1 MASVEGRVHAVGD
14 AEVPFTIM
22 SVAKPFTFALVC
34 DVLGPDEIQRRV
46 GVNATGLPFN
56 SLEALEVDTDGRTN
70 PMVNPGAI
78 ATASFAP
85 GESATEKWRFVR
97 DGLSRFAG
105 RPLALDEE
113 TFESASATNY
123 RNRELAASLARHG
136 GLGCEPAGALDV
148 YTRQSCLA
156 VTARDLAVMGAT
168 LADGGV
174 NPVTGER
181 VVSADTC
188 RYALA
193 VMTTAGLY
201 ETSGDWLYDV
211 GLPGKSG
218 IGGGIVTVS
227 PGKGGLGTFSPLLD
241 ECGQQRARAA
251 RRAVPLPP
259 AGTRPLRLDGRVAQD
274 AALQVGVALEPA
286 HREEAPD
293 GRQVE
298 GGDPVEDDG
307 RERGLLRHPGG
318 RQPDREAE
326 LGHADSAGHR
336 HERRE
341 QRDGDVDQQQV
352 GERDVV
358 AERVREDPERHREE
372 QLGREAA
379 AEEEPELVTRT
390 EAQERRPDVGPPA
403 ADALDDRAAE
413 PPDQREGTDCA
424 RRRSRRRRA
433 AP

>member
-1 MASVEGRVHAVGD
+1 MHAVGD
-14 AEVPFTIM
+14 AEVAFTIM

-56 SLEALEVDTDGRTN
+56 SLEALEVDTGGRTN

-188 RYALA
+188 RYALT

-241 ECGQQRARAA
+241 ESGNSVRGQLAA
-251 RRAVPLPP
+251 RFL
-259 AGTRPLRLDGRVAQD
+259 
-274 AALQVGVALEPA
+274 
-286 HREEAPD
+286 
-293 GRQVE
+293 
-298 GGDPVEDDG
+298 
-307 RERGLLRHPGG
+307 
-318 RQPDREAE
+318 
-326 LGHADSAGHR
+326 
-336 HERRE
+336 
-341 QRDGDVDQQQV
+341 
-352 GERDVV
+352 
-358 AERVREDPERHREE
+358 
-372 QLGREAA
+372 
-379 AEEEPELVTRT
+379 
-390 EAQERRPDVGPPA
+390 
-403 ADALDDRAAE
+403 
-413 PPDQREGTDCA
+413 
-424 RRRSRRRRA
+424 SRRLGLDLFA
-433 AP
+433 STAS

>member
-1 MASVEGRVHAVGD
+1 VEERGYVSTGRLPPEQDVAALVDDAHRRYRDVDIGSVSDVYPALGRVSPALFGICVASVEGRVHAVGD
-14 AEVPFTIM
+14 AEVAFTIM

-56 SLEALEVDTDGRTN
+56 ALEALEVGTGGRTN

-85 GESATEKWRFVR
+85 GDSATEKWRFVR

-105 RPLALDEE
+105 RPLAVDEE
-113 TFESASATNY
+113 TFSSASATNH
-123 RNRELAASLARHG
+123 RNRELAGRLALRG

-148 YTRQSCLA
+148 YTRQSCLD

-188 RYALA
+188 RYALT

-227 PGKGGLGTFSPLLD
+227 PGKGGLGTFSPPLD
-241 ECGQQRARAA
+241 ASGNSVRGQLAA
-251 RRAVPLPP
+251 RFL
-259 AGTRPLRLDGRVAQD
+259 
-274 AALQVGVALEPA
+274 
-286 HREEAPD
+286 
-293 GRQVE
+293 
-298 GGDPVEDDG
+298 
-307 RERGLLRHPGG
+307 
-318 RQPDREAE
+318 
-326 LGHADSAGHR
+326 
-336 HERRE
+336 
-341 QRDGDVDQQQV
+341 
-352 GERDVV
+352 
-358 AERVREDPERHREE
+358 
-372 QLGREAA
+372 
-379 AEEEPELVTRT
+379 
-390 EAQERRPDVGPPA
+390 
-403 ADALDDRAAE
+403 
-413 PPDQREGTDCA
+413 
-424 RRRSRRRRA
+424 SRRLGLDLFA
-433 AP
+433 SEVA